1 MFDACWNTW
10 ACKGTEWPGST
21 DTISGCSVCLWMF
34 TFCEET
40 QSFVMLMFTDGS
52 CQRQWRGMQMM
63 KSPNMMVCC
72 FISLSVNPNVH
83 KRPTTCCF
91 FVFLFMM
98 QIRNIF
104 KNIGRILIVLATI
117 PIYDV
122 TMPQLETL
130 KQCLWCYVY
139 YTKAVLSSEAL
150 HTHRHTH
157 KHKPK
162 IFSQVISV
170 LTMTLKEISGC

>member
-1 MFDACWNTW
+1 MHVGIHEPARVLSDQDQLTPSVAVVCV
-10 ACKGTEWPGST
+10 C
-21 DTISGCSVCLWMF
+21 GCSP
-34 TFCEET
+34 FCEET
-40 QSFVMLMFTDGS
+40 QSFMMLMFTDGS

-139 YTKAVLSSEAL
+139 YTKAVLSSEAP
-150 HTHRHTH
+150 HTH